1 MENFHVIVSAVMFEF
16 KISFTLNCL
25 TLWVSKILVKLML
38 FTLFLSDEGS
48 SRTWNLK
55 ILRLKAF

>member
-1 MENFHVIVSAVMFEF
+1 MENFHVIVSAEMFEF

-38 FTLFLSDEGS
+38 FLSDEGS